1 MKTNPLCRYG
11 AEQGKGELREAL
23 CQRFY
28 SHVGRKPSEIFVSDG
43 SKCDIGRLQMMFGAD
58 TTVAVQVGFSLRMS
72 RRKAVICTYVRSL
85 ACLWWTP
92 QSCCLPLCF
101 HMHSKL
107 KLILSHSLMLHEASF
122 CTLASARTVKD
133 SSQV

>member
-1 MKTNPLCRYG
+1 MKTNLCCRYG

-58 TTVAVQVGFSLRMS
+58 TTVAVQVDFS
-72 RRKAVICTYVRSL
+72 
-85 ACLWWTP
+85 
-92 QSCCLPLCF
+92 
-101 HMHSKL
+101 
-107 KLILSHSLMLHEASF
+107 
-122 CTLASARTVKD
+122 
-133 SSQV
+133 